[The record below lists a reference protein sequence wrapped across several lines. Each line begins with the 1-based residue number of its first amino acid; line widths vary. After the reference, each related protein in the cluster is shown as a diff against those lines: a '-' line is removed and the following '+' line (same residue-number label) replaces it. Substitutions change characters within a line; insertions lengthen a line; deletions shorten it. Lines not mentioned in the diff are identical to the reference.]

1 MSSYFIKKDKST
13 GEIIYMEYDLQGY
26 KFNPRKTTDKPYIS
40 VKSVTIYKPEMIDH
54 LLARKFQK
62 KFDRLSQIIL
72 RFLYQDD
79 DECDEGDFMIILDE
93 IARLRS
99 VVELEYKKYLKN
111 EEYKDY
117 IHKLTFL
124 DNQVRQKLAY
134 ISYKANLNQEITDEV
149 NKGRSR

>member
-1 MSSYFIKKDKST
+1 MSSYLIKKDKST

-26 KFNPRKTTDKPYIS
+26 KFHPKKAEGKPYIS
-40 VKSVTIYKPEMIDH
+40 VNSVTIYKPEMIDH
-54 LLARKFQK
+54 LLAKRFEKR
-62 KFDRLSQIIL
+62 FDRLSQIIM

-99 VVELEYKKYLKN
+99 IVEIEYKKYIKI
-111 EEYKDY
+111 EEYKEY
-117 IHKLTFL
+117 IEKLYFL

-134 ISYKANLNQEITDEV
+134 ISYVQNLNNEITEEV
-149 NKGRSR
+149 NKGRAR

>member
-1 MSSYFIKKDKST
+1 MSSYFIKKDKNT

-99 VVELEYKKYLKN
+99 IVELEYKKYLKI

-117 IHKLTFL
+117 VHKLTFL
-124 DNQVRQKLAY
+124 DNQVREKLAY
-134 ISYKANLNQEITDEV
+134 ISYKASLNQEITEEV

>member
-1 MSSYFIKKDKST
+1 MSSYFIKKDKNT

-26 KFNPRKTTDKPYIS
+26 KFNPKKTTDKPYIS

-93 IARLRS
+93 VARLRS
-99 VVELEYKKYLKN
+99 VVELEYKKYLQI

-117 IHKLTFL
+117 VHKLAFL
-124 DNQVRQKLAY
+124 DNQVRQKLAF
-134 ISYKANLNQEITDEV
+134 ISYRSNLNQEITEEV
-149 NKGRSR
+149 SKGRSR

>member
-79 DECDEGDFMIILDE
+79 EECDEGDFMIILDE

-134 ISYKANLNQEITDEV
+134 ISYKANLNQEITEEV

>member
-72 RFLYQDD
+72 RFLYQNDE
-79 DECDEGDFMIILDE
+79 ECDEGDFMIILDE

-134 ISYKANLNQEITDEV
+134 ISYKANLNQEITEEV